1 MVTRLV
7 KNLAGTVSWQ
17 HVAKRSRGYVER
29 FSPAERKKLK
39 DKTFDYM
46 GLTRD
51 YYDLATAFYE
61 YGWGESF
68 HFAPLYPEKPFKESI
83 RLHETY
89 LADRLDVQPG
99 MRVLDIG
106 CGIGG
111 PLVLIARHTGAAVV
125 GLNNNH
131 AQVEKARAR
140 AASAGLE
147 PPADFIISDYMHIDA
162 PDASFDRAYAIESM
176 PHATS
181 KAQAFAEA
189 HRILKPGG
197 LFASYDWCVTSM
209 FDPANADHQHIKRE
223 IMIGNALPDI
233 SAPVDVDRAL
243 EEAGFEILVNDDLAE
258 TVDTGVPW
266 HKALGAQKFTPLD
279 FLKTPVGQ
287 QVTAKMLWL
296 LERIGLAPRGSHQVA
311 TILNRGADGL
321 SAGGRLGIFTPMYF
335 TLGRKARGSR

>member
-1 MVTRLV
+1 MATRLI
-7 KNLAGTVSWQ
+7 KNLASTVNWQ

-29 FSPAERKKLK
+29 FSPAERNKLREG
-39 DKTFDYM
+39 TFDYM

-68 HFAPLYPEKPFKESI
+68 HFAPLYPDKPFKESI

-89 LADRLDVQPG
+89 LADRLDIAPG

-140 AASAGLE
+140 TANANLH
-147 PPADFIISDYMHIDA
+147 PPAEFIVGDFMQIEA
-162 PDASFDRAYAIESM
+162 PDASFDRAYNIEAIA
-176 PHATS
+176 HATS
-181 KAQAFAEA
+181 KAAAFAEA
-189 HRILKPGG
+189 YRILKPGG
-197 LFASYDWCVTSM
+197 LFASYEWCMTSR

-233 SAPVDVDRAL
+233 STFEDVDHAL
-243 EEAGFEILVNDDLAE
+243 KEAGFEILVNDDLAE
-258 TVDTGVPW
+258 TIDTGMPW

-279 FLKTPVGQ
+279 FLKTPAGQ

-296 LERIGLAPRGSHQVA
+296 FERIGLAPRGSHQVA

-335 TLGRKARGSR
+335 TVARKAE